1 MICVTQG
8 SLMTTDHGVAADHEQ
23 DVSAAEL
30 TERVMR
36 VAHLIRRTSMASLA
50 PLDLTP
56 AQSRALRIIS
66 RADPPIRMGEL
77 ASTLGVV
84 PRSATGVVDALQ
96 QAGLVERTVDP
107 ENRRSVLVAL
117 TAAGRDMQRAMADAR
132 AAAGDGMFG
141 KLTSAERR
149 ILADLLG
156 KVSAKEGRV
165 DGQLDGRRA
174 R

>member
-1 MICVTQG
+1 
-8 SLMTTDHGVAADHEQ
+8 MTTDHGAAYDGES
-23 DVSAAEL
+23 DVSTAEL

-56 AQSRALRIIS
+56 AQSRALRTIS
-66 RADPPIRMGEL
+66 KADPPIRMGEL

-84 PRSATGVVDALQ
+84 PRSATGLVDALQ

-149 ILADLLG
+149 MLADLLG
-156 KVSAKEGRV
+156 KVSAKEGQV
-165 DGQLDGRRA
+165 DGQQLDRRRA

>member
-1 MICVTQG
+1 
-8 SLMTTDHGVAADHEQ
+8 MTTDHGPAADGEP

-50 PLDLTP
+50 PLSLTP
-56 AQSRALRIIS
+56 AQSRALRTIS
-66 RADPPIRMGEL
+66 KADAPIRMGEL
-77 ASTLGVV
+77 ATTLGVV

-96 QAGLVERTVDP
+96 DAGLVERTVDP
-107 ENRRSVLVAL
+107 GNRRSVLVTL

-141 KLTSAERR
+141 RLTSGERR
-149 ILADLLG
+149 TLAELLG
-156 KVSAKEGRV
+156 RVGGSDSPADGAQPRQAGR
-165 DGQLDGRRA
+165 
-174 R
+174 

>member
-1 MICVTQG
+1 
-8 SLMTTDHGVAADHEQ
+8 
-23 DVSAAEL
+23 
-30 TERVMR
+30 
-36 VAHLIRRTSMASLA
+36 
-50 PLDLTP
+50 
-56 AQSRALRIIS
+56 
-66 RADPPIRMGEL
+66 
-77 ASTLGVV
+77 
-84 PRSATGVVDALQ
+84 
-96 QAGLVERTVDP
+96 
-107 ENRRSVLVAL
+107 
-117 TAAGRDMQRAMADAR
+117 MQRAMADAR